1 MKWEEIGFN
10 TWRLGEVIV
19 YLTQQP
25 HPVWFATKNGEQRK
39 FTDKAKM
46 LGWIKPEK

>member
-1 MKWEEIGFN
+1 MKWGKIGFN
-10 TWRLGEVIV
+10 TWRLGDVTV
-19 YLTQQP
+19 YLTHQP
-25 HPVWFATKNGEQRK
+25 HPVWFATKSGEQRK